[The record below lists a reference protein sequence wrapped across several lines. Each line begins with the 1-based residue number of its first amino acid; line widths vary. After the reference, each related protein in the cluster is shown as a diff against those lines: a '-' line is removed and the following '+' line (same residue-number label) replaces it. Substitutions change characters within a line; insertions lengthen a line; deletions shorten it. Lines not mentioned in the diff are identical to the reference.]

1 MRRAIIEPL
10 MEYAYAV
17 LVLDLEP
24 SVRHT
29 VKLWYSSSMLLM
41 ARLYEVLSDLGSSVR
56 SSLMFG

>member
-17 LVLDLEP
+17 LILDLEP
-24 SVRHT
+24 SVRHM